1 MANSWVATVSTP
13 HASPA
18 IGPYSQAVVHN
29 DTTVFVSGI
38 LPITA
43 SGERLGDKSFEE
55 QARQV
60 MRNLRAVLVASGS
73 SLADLLSVRVYMT
86 DMADWGAFNAVYSSE
101 LGESKPA
108 RAVVPIAPSLP
119 SGLKLELEAVAAV
132 SGPIR
137 SRL

>member
-1 MANSWVATVSTP
+1 MQFDGTRQVLQHVAC
-13 HASPA
+13 
-18 IGPYSQAVVHN
+18 
-29 DTTVFVSGI
+29 
-38 LPITA
+38 
-43 SGERLGDKSFEE
+43 DKSFEE